1 MGDRAHPGAERLAV
15 ALDVSTIEEADRLCV
30 QVGRAAAFFK
40 VGLEL
45 YTAAGPRAA
54 RVACRH
60 GRLFLDLK
68 LHDIP
73 ETVARA
79 VTEAAR
85 MGAELATV
93 HAAGGA
99 EMLGRA
105 VAAAKPSGLRILAVT
120 VLTSM
125 DAADLAATGVAG
137 SPEAVVLARA
147 RLAAQAGCAG
157 VVASPAEAG
166 LLRAAL
172 PRPFLIVTPGVRPAG
187 AAAGDQKRVATPT
200 RAIQDGADLVVVGRP
215 IRDAA
220 DPGAAA
226 RAIVAELE
234 AAEAAR

>member
-1 MGDRAHPGAERLAV
+1 MNDRVHPGADRLAV
-15 ALDVSTIEEADRLCV
+15 ALDVSTIEEADRLCA
-30 QVGRAAAFFK
+30 QVGPAAAYFK

-54 RVACRH
+54 QAARRY

-79 VTEAAR
+79 VVEAAR
-85 MGAELATV
+85 VGAELVTV

-99 EMLGRA
+99 EMLARA
-105 VAAAKPSGLRILAVT
+105 VAAAEPSGLQILAVT

-125 DAADLAATGVAG
+125 DAADLAATGVVG

-157 VVASPAEAG
+157 VVASPAEAA

-172 PRPFLIVTPGVRPAG
+172 PCPFLIVTPGVRSVG
-187 AAAGDQKRVATPT
+187 ASPGDQKRVATPA

-215 IRDAA
+215 IREAA

-226 RAIVAELE
+226 RAIAAELA
-234 AAEAAR
+234 AAEATR